1 MTVPTGSGPGAFE
14 YTNDTVAARV
24 SVDVPADALRSLD
37 AVVASTNE
45 LRTNLEASARA
56 NHDVVEYLG
65 RMPLLIESINE
76 AQSRY
81 QGAVVIG
88 GGGGPDPRVPLSG
101 RNDPVPTG
109 GGAQTERGGVRSA
122 AEVQEALNDL
132 EERDPRQA
140 ANMRA
145 QRRRGGAGSRPG
157 APARPG
163 SGRPPRRDD
172 SAPST
177 TDDPDP
183 ENHSQDPSP
192 DNRMPGSRPTPSVS
206 QDDWLARGQQFAN
219 QGSNFVN
226 QVLNETRQGQTGL
239 GNGNAAIRGV
249 RTGAAAA
256 NALIERRALAAHI
269 AEGGTAES
277 FRGAGAAGGRMG
289 AASSALGGAAR
300 VAGVAGIA
308 YAAVEG
314 SQKIGEQYQAYKNQG
329 MIRGGGASEGLG
341 YEMQIRTMA
350 MNPFLNTEQSRKI
363 INTALSEGYTG
374 KEFDNVTEFMADNL
388 KKMNLSVADSVKLLD
403 KNVNAGGQSLA
414 SLNGQLA
421 TMKNLAGGGYAT
433 LGDRQQAYAQVSGQA
448 IDNGAG
454 GADPGVLG
462 MVAGDLFDGNKNLE
476 GTGTSFVNALQ
487 TNVMAQNSLR
497 SEYDLQGVAPDQLVA
512 SALEVAKGRG
522 EDAYDV
528 LAKGGAGVEAQIK
541 KELAAPFAALNG
553 MDPQSPEYQTKKAQ
567 LGKIALIKLKGM
579 GFTGPETTTETKAFE
594 FVLEA
599 LKGGLSGGVRKAQGE
614 IKESETRVEDTK
626 DPTSAGMLVGTRDL
640 GTSLSSIGGALK
652 IGWAA
657 IDDTV
662 GVVGSKIGLG
672 NGSYD
677 DTRKANAEAT
687 ADFDNNDARYKN
699 ERIQELVRQYGTG
712 KIKVDDGKGNMVDL
726 DQNNKSMVEG
736 LQDGSRKISVDGG
749 ASMTLSEATVA
760 AKTEGTGGSSTEV
773 LISLTAEAQRLITAS
788 TSTRTPTQQNA
799 DAGRSGSSYNSPTP
813 SETAPWQ
820 SSGGN

>member
-132 EERDPRQA
+132 EDRDPRQA

-177 TDDPDP
+177 TDEPDP
-183 ENHSQDPSP
+183 ENHSQEPSP

-256 NALIERRALAAHI
+256 NALVERRALAAHI

-414 SLNGQLA
+414 SLNGQLS
-421 TMKNLAGGGYAT
+421 TLKNLAGGGYNT
-433 LGDRQQAYAQVSGQA
+433 LGDRQQAFAQVSGQA

-454 GADPGVLG
+454 GADAGTLG
-462 MVAGDLFDGNKNLE
+462 IVAGDLFDGNKNLQ

-497 SEYDLQGVAPDQLVA
+497 SEYDLQGVAPDQLMA
-512 SALEVAKGRG
+512 SAIEVAKGRG

-541 KELAAPFAALNG
+541 KELAAPFAALDG
-553 MDPQSPEYQTKKAQ
+553 MDPQSPAYQTKKAQ

-579 GFTGPETTTETKAFE
+579 GFSGPETTTEAKAFD

-599 LKGGLSGGVRKAQGE
+599 LKGGLSGGVRGTQAE
-614 IKESETRVEDTK
+614 VAESDRKVEDTK
-626 DPTSAGMLVGTRDL
+626 DPTSAGMLIGTRDL
-640 GTSLSSIGGALK
+640 GTSTKSLGSALK
-652 IGWAA
+652 TGWAA

-662 GVVGSKIGLG
+662 GVVGSFLG
-672 NGSYD
+672 WGEGSYD
-677 DTRKANAEAT
+677 DTRKSYQEGE

-699 ERIQELVRQYGTG
+699 ERIQELVRQYGSG
-712 KIKVDDGKGNMVDL
+712 KIQVDDGKGGKVDL
-726 DQNNKSMVEG
+726 DQNDKAMVEAIA
-736 LQDGSRKISVDGG
+736 QDKKKISVDGG
-749 ASMTLSEATVA
+749 AMMSLTDATA
-760 AKTEGTGGSSTEV
+760 ENKSQTGGSSTEV
-773 LISLTAEAQRLITAS
+773 LISLTAEAKRLIVAS
-788 TSTRTPTQQNA
+788 SSTRTSTQQNA